1 VIRERFVSAAA
12 LKIVIELRRE
22 HPGYGL
28 RKLHRSLV
36 AHRINIGRDRLHK
49 LLKSNGLLHK
59 VKARLYVRTTN
70 SKHPYTLYPNL
81 LKSRVVTGPEQVWVS
96 DITCLSIDRRH
107 HFLAVVTDAYSRKI
121 MGWSLGE
128 RNTSELACAALE
140 HALAARQ
147 YPERELIHHSDRG
160 IQYCAN
166 AYRHLLRRAGLKI
179 SCTETGDPRENAIA
193 ERVFR
198 TLKHEYDLR
207 KPIRNV
213 DSALRLILSII
224 ARYNGSR
231 MHAACDYRTPQHQHS
246 RSTLRV

>member
-1 VIRERFVSAAA
+1 MSAAA

-28 RKLHRSLV
+28 RKLHRKLLE
-36 AHRINIGRDRLHK
+36 HQINIGRDRLHK

-59 VKARLYVRTTN
+59 AKARFYVRTTN
-70 SKHPYTLYPNL
+70 SQHAFSLFPNV
-81 LKSRVVTGPEQVWVS
+81 LKSLVITGPEQAWVS
-96 DITCLSIDRRH
+96 DITCLSINRRH
-107 HFLAVVTDAYSRKI
+107 YFLAVVTDAYSRKI

-140 HALAARQ
+140 QALAARE

-166 AYRHLLRRAGLKI
+166 AYRGLLRRAGLKI

-198 TLKHEYDLR
+198 TLKHEYGLR

-213 DSALRLILSII
+213 ESALRLILSIV

-231 MHAACDYRTPQHQHS
+231 MHAACGYKTPQHQHS
-246 RSTLRV
+246 SQTRSV

>member
-1 VIRERFVSAAA
+1 VSAAA
-12 LKIVIELRRE
+12 LKIVLELRRE

-36 AHRINIGRDRLHK
+36 SHRVNIGRDRLRK

-59 VKARLYVRTTN
+59 AKVRLYVRTTN
-70 SKHPYTLYPNL
+70 SRHPFSLFPSL
-81 LKSRVVTGPEQVWVS
+81 LKSLVITSPEQVWVA
-96 DITCLSIDRRH
+96 DTTCLSIDRRH
-107 HFLAVVTDAYSRKI
+107 YFLAVVTDAYSRKI

-128 RNTSELACAALE
+128 RNTSELVCAALE
-140 HALAARQ
+140 QALAARE

-166 AYRHLLRRAGLKI
+166 AYRALMRRAGLKI

-198 TLKHEYDLR
+198 TLKHEYGLR

-213 DSALRLILSII
+213 DSALRLILSIV

-231 MHAACDYRTPQHQHS
+231 MHAACGYRTPIHQHS
-246 RSTLRV
+246 CPTLRV